1 MEHTF
6 VIIWSATGLE
16 LVVDL
21 TRHTRNNIW
30 NILKDAT
37 PNSLPYQLKNA
48 IIKANAKENKH
59 LCYEIYLVTAIAE
72 ITASDLSTMFIAQPT
87 DTADLIRAQGTGL
100 YSNRL
105 GLT

>member
-1 MEHTF
+1 M
-6 VIIWSATGLE
+6 
-16 LVVDL
+16 
-21 TRHTRNNIW
+21 
-30 NILKDAT
+30 
-37 PNSLPYQLKNA
+37 
-48 IIKANAKENKH
+48 
-59 LCYEIYLVTAIAE
+59 TAIAE